1 MSKGLRFFAYFLVVI
16 IIKLIFIV
24 YGPVHTTVNT
34 FEILNKEQD
43 ITQISFDHT
52 QIICSAESQ

>member
-1 MSKGLRFFAYFLVVI
+1 MALHYSQYIWRWGF
-16 IIKLIFIV
+16 
-24 YGPVHTTVNT
+24 PP
-34 FEILNKEQD
+34 EILNTEQD